1 MAVQF
6 SAHVNDAG
14 ITLLRGDQ
22 IIYREPGFALLDDT
36 ELTTGTNA
44 FLNARIHP
52 RRVQH
57 RYWAE
62 LASTPFADQRFS
74 HLSAADL
81 VSRQLEQMWSM
92 AGANSSSELV
102 LAVPASM
109 EAANLG
115 LLLGIAAD
123 IKLPVVAL
131 VDAAVAATRR
141 EYRNAVPVHV
151 DMSLHATTLTR
162 LAQAGQ
168 AQVERVEVLRDCGL
182 FALYDAWINAIAEVF
197 VKQSRFDPLHTAE
210 TEQMLFNNLAGW
222 LASAASHERVVLELQ
237 HGGLNHKAEI
247 ESLSLIGAA
256 APSYQLISSKL
267 RALYRADETPAVQV
281 TDRIVRLPGLAE
293 MLRAR
298 VGGELFTLEPG
309 ATARGAL
316 SRCRETRA
324 TGSRATGEGVS
335 LRRQLPWDQSAADVT
350 AESSQHSRTG
360 KPTHLLFRA
369 NAYALG
375 ADTLVLGARQMDG
388 ERTIV
393 VDSDMPGISRR
404 HCSLRVLHGQCVLED
419 HSRYGTF
426 LNGHRID
433 GSTVLEVGDSIRIGS
448 PGYEFQLITTDEN
461 LPHGTQA
468 PQR

>member
-81 VSRQLEQMWSM
+81 VSRQLEQMWSR
-92 AGANSSSELV
+92 AGASSSSELV

-123 IKLPVVAL
+123 IRLPVVAL

-222 LASAASHERVVLELQ
+222 LATAASRERVVLELQ

-256 APSYQLISSKL
+256 APLYQLISSKL

-298 VGGELFTLEPG
+298 VGGQLFTLEPG

-324 TGSRATGEGVS
+324 TGSRATGSRATGSRVTGEGVS

-350 AESSQHSRTG
+350 TEASGDSRTG
-360 KPTHLLFRA
+360 KPTHLLFAPMPMRWEPTRWCSGPGRWME
-369 NAYALG
+369 NAQLLSIQTCQASP
-375 ADTLVLGARQMDG
+375 AAIARSG
-388 ERTIV
+388 SWTASV
-393 VDSDMPGISRR
+393 
-404 HCSLRVLHGQCVLED
+404 SLK
-419 HSRYGTF
+419 
-426 LNGHRID
+426 
-433 GSTVLEVGDSIRIGS
+433 
-448 PGYEFQLITTDEN
+448 ITAAME
-461 LPHGTQA
+461 LF
-468 PQR
+468 